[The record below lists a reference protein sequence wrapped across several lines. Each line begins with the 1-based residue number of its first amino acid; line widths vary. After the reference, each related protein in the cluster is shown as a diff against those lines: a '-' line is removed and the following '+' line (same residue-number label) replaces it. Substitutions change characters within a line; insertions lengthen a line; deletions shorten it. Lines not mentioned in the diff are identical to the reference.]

1 VPSGYVLMMNRPSA
15 SSMISTFMGFLG
27 MANERQYGREVPC
40 VYLWRDGETT
50 SAPLRLRQTSSSRW
64 MAGPSRSWTSKC
76 WPISKYPA
84 SGRLPIPAKRD
95 EFSLSWL
102 QGLGLLPRPRSSRRE
117 GWGRDYFRADGERS
131 ISRSAP
137 SGSSW
142 PIAVHLKR
150 KS

>member
-102 QGLGLLPRPRSSRRE
+102 QGLGLLPRPALR
-117 GWGRDYFRADGERS
+117 GERVGVGT
-131 ISRSAP
+131 ISAQMVRDRFRGVLHQAVHGP
-137 SGSSW
+137 T
-142 PIAVHLKR
+142 AVHLKQ
-150 KS
+150 